1 MSKWT
6 YILFGLLGLS
16 GVIFFLCSD
25 NLSSWSKT
33 LSGSQADA
41 SVQKGI
47 PAQAIRLRILANSDR
62 PEDQWLKRKVRDEV
76 IGEISTWADKP
87 RTMAEARK
95 MVKQNLPHF
104 EKIVQQTINRYGY
117 NHSFRVDFGMVPFPT
132 KLYGTQVYPA
142 GDYEALRITIGS
154 GEGENWWCV
163 LFPPLCFIDMSNGDA
178 VHKENP
184 SFSSS
189 VASTQTAYASMEKE
203 KREEPK
209 QKMEVRFL
217 LLEKAKQWIGD

>member
-6 YILFGLLGLS
+6 YILSGLLGLA
-16 GVIFFLCSD
+16 GVVFFLCND
-25 NLSSWSKT
+25 NPNGWRT
-33 LSGSQADA
+33 LSGSQADG
-41 SVQKGI
+41 SVQKDI
-47 PAQAIRLRILANSDR
+47 PDQAIRLRILANSDR
-62 PEDQWLKRKVRDEV
+62 PEDQWLKQKVRDEV

-95 MVKQNLPHF
+95 MVKQNMPHF

-117 NHSFRVDFGMVPFPT
+117 NHSFHVDFGMVPFPT

-178 VHKENP
+178 VNRENA

-189 VASTQTAYASMEKE
+189 VASTQTAYASLAKE
-203 KREEPK
+203 KKEEPK
-209 QKMEVRFL
+209 QKMEIRFL
-217 LLEKAKQWIGD
+217 LLEKAKQWIRD